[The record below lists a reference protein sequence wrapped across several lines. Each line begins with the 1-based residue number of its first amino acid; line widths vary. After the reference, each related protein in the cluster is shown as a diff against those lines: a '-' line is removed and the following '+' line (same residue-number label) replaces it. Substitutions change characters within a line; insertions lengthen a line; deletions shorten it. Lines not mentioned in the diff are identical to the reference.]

1 MPVGNYLRPYLEM
14 TDLEPIP
21 GSAHK
26 VWIGS
31 QSSAGIYE
39 EPSATDALMVVAR
52 TSANSP
58 RARLDNEE
66 FRGTRAPGSKIPGV
80 YPETPFT
87 AEIYLQPPGSLT
99 VTAVLDSTD
108 NPMQGDRPFREVFGR
123 CKIVNTHALVAVGS
137 VVTATRDSTVITVPN
152 SALYAVGD
160 LCALRTAAANALTSG
175 PANNEVRR
183 ITGIDIGGAN
193 RLTFE
198 PGFSQKPIATTD
210 KIQGVRQY
218 MTTKGWRNRMSA
230 RVLEGAV
237 GKQIADVKAN
247 NASLSLTS
255 EDAIK
260 LSLELMGLDVKT
272 AGIDQVTGTAS
283 ADTLASTDP
292 ITVDVANASKY
303 EVGSYVDLIVTDPDP
318 TSPTYDTL
326 ISTETAALVTARNT
340 SASPNT
346 LTLTRGGGVVA
357 TATDLTARTTGTEEA
372 AGTYDFTVKKWL
384 KFRVDYRPWKTVDLS
399 SLGATASEAATVSF
413 LNAFLVLDAD
423 YGYNVDGRYAID
435 WGTGVFVDGTGV
447 EMHSKAFGSQSM
459 VQVAIADQGSAA
471 SAHDE
476 LFTGAFSLTA
486 VEEVQIHPHDPGTT
500 EVGITPNVGQ
510 SFELRYGSYR
520 MGVTGIN
527 WTMSNNAEVTRE
539 MRANLRPQGI
549 IPGKNRTHELTLE
562 LYQKEDAAAF
572 FDFEREATLKPLG
585 FQMNGDALVAGEI
598 FGAEFPLA
606 RVAGVEL
613 GGDDTKATVTLQI
626 EVEGTNDDSGTECI
640 AYIA

>member
-1 MPVGNYLRPYLEM
+1 MPVGNNLRPYHEM

-26 VWIGS
+26 VWIGP
-31 QSSAGIYE
+31 QSSKGIYE
-39 EPSATDALMVVAR
+39 EPDDTEALMVVAR

-58 RARLDNEE
+58 RNRLDNEE

-87 AEIYLQPPGSLT
+87 AEIYLQPPGALT

-108 NPMQGDRPFREVFGR
+108 NPMQGDRPFREVFGKA
-123 CKIVNTHALVAVGS
+123 KIVNTHALVAVGS
-137 VVTATRDSTVITVPN
+137 VVSSTRDKTIITVPN

-160 LCALRTAAANALTSG
+160 MVALRTAAANAATSG

-183 ITGIDIGGAN
+183 ITVLNEGGAN
-193 RLTFE
+193 RLSFE

-210 KIQGVRQY
+210 NIQGVRQY
-218 MTTKGWRNRMSA
+218 VTTKAWRNQMSA
-230 RVLEGAV
+230 RTLEGGI
-237 GKQIADVKAN
+237 GKQVTDVKCN
-247 NASLSLTS
+247 QASLSLTS

-260 LSLELMGLDVKT
+260 LTLELMGLDVKSS
-272 AGIDQVTGTAS
+272 GIDQIRGVGGVDVL
-283 ADTLASTDP
+283 ADTDLTFQVGD
-292 ITVDVANASKY
+292 ASKF
-303 EVGSYVDLIVTDPDP
+303 EVGSYVDLIVVTVATD
-318 TSPTYDTL
+318 TVL
-326 ISTETAALVTARNT
+326 STETAVKITARDT
-340 SASPNT
+340 AASPNT
-346 LTLTRGGGVVA
+346 LTCTVRGGGTLAV
-357 TATDLTARTTGTEEA
+357 ATDLTARTTATQER
-372 AGTYDFTVKKWL
+372 AGTYDFTTKRYL
-384 KFRVDYRPWKTVDLS
+384 KFRVDYRPWVTVDLV
-399 SLGATASEAATVSF
+399 SLGATASEAATVAF
-413 LNAFLVLDAD
+413 LNAFLVLDKD
-423 YGYNVDGRYAID
+423 YGYNVDGKFAVD

-447 EMHSKAFGSQSM
+447 EMHSKCFGSQSL
-459 VQVAIADQGSAA
+459 VEVAVADQGSAA
-471 SAHDE
+471 SAHDI
-476 LFTGAFSLTA
+476 LFDLAFALTA

-510 SFELRYGSYR
+510 SFELRYGSYK

-572 FDFEREATLKPLG
+572 LDFEREATLKPLG
-585 FQMNGDALVAGEI
+585 FQMNGDDLVAGEI
-598 FGAEFPLA
+598 FFAEFPLA
-606 RVAGVEL
+606 RIGSVEP

-640 AYIA
+640 SGIA